1 MSNRKKINNKSIKLI
16 KYYQLINYNLI
27 YNNQPIN
34 RYKNFNKISINK
46 VENLN
51 KLKKMIANIKNCE
64 LKKNAKNIVFADG
77 NPEAKIMLIGEG
89 PGANEDKEEFL
100 LWVEQEFY

>member
-1 MSNRKKINNKSIKLI
+1 
-16 KYYQLINYNLI
+16 
-27 YNNQPIN
+27 
-34 RYKNFNKISINK
+34 
-46 VENLN
+46 
-51 KLKKMIANIKNCE
+51 MIANIKNCE

-89 PGANEDKEEFL
+89 PGANEDKGEFL